1 MRVIKKANIAWKK
14 ISHNPLVPENFI
26 FYTSLMISVGFIQD
40 KYFSIENL
48 FNKFEIERVSPP
60 IL

>member
-1 MRVIKKANIAWKK
+1 
-14 ISHNPLVPENFI
+14 
-26 FYTSLMISVGFIQD
+26 MISVGFIQD

-60 IL
+60 ILVFNNVFFFCDVGWQNEHNKREKKCYDLIHN

>member
-1 MRVIKKANIAWKK
+1 
-14 ISHNPLVPENFI
+14 
-26 FYTSLMISVGFIQD
+26 MISVGFIQD

-60 IL
+60 ILVFNNVFFFFAMSVGKMNTISGKKNVMI

>member
-14 ISHNPLVPENFI
+14 ISHNPLVPEN